1 MASNLMNLTAVSLL
15 GTAGACVAIIGQGVV
30 SLSSGDYVIGGVLTA
45 ASSIGLYVIFK
56 DFVSRFESAEPN
68 EYMLVI
74 EDGEQKVGKVGL
86 VHFRQFMQNV
96 QKFPSKMQNINFRC
110 DQVTREVQGVG
121 VQGFATWSIFRDD
134 DGPYRAYKSFD
145 GFTDSGLRMAN
156 DNVRQLVESV
166 LRNIVSRMSLE
177 EVMTQRQEMRV
188 EAKNE
193 VLEITK
199 GWGIW
204 IETVEITD
212 VKIMSNTLFKN
223 MQAEFRSATKL
234 KAEKIEMET
243 SQELSDRRREFEI
256 ETSKANQL
264 ARTQKF
270 EMEQQQEVKREQR
283 SFQTE
288 EEKHKLQLQR
298 MEQQSEVNLKSLE
311 TSGQYSQQS
320 EQQNQELQRLKDGF
334 RRDQEAADATAKR
347 DRQRM
352 DLDLENEWTENNH
365 KREMMR
371 ILKQA
376 VNKMKPDIKVVNMGG
391 NSDFQNL
398 IPGMAT
404 MWKETMGA
412 IEG

>member
-1 MASNLMNLTAVSLL
+1 MNLTAMSLL
-15 GTAGACVAIIGQGVV
+15 GAAGGCIAVIGQGVV
-30 SLSSGDYVIGGVLTA
+30 SLTAGDYVFGGIATGA
-45 ASSIGLYVIFK
+45 ASLVLYLVLKNFA
-56 DFVSRFESAEPN
+56 SRFESAEPN

-74 EDGEQKVGKVGL
+74 ENGEQKIGKVGL
-86 VHFRQFMQNV
+86 MHFRQFMQNV
-96 QKFPSKMQNINFRC
+96 QKFPSKMQNVNFSC

-121 VQGFATWSIFRDD
+121 VKGFATWSIFRLD

-145 GFTDSGLRMAN
+145 GFTSNGLKMAN

-166 LRNIVSRMSLE
+166 LRNIVSRKSLE
-177 EVMTQRQEMRV
+177 EVMTQRQQMRV
-188 EAKNE
+188 DAKNE

-212 VKIMSNTLFKN
+212 VRIMSTSLFKN

-243 SQELSDRRREFEI
+243 SQELSDRRREFEV
-256 ETSKANQL
+256 ESSKAQQL
-264 ARTQKF
+264 ARTSKF

-283 SFQTE
+283 AFMTE

-311 TSGQYSQQS
+311 TSGQYSQQQ
-320 EQQNQELQRLKDGF
+320 EQQSQELQRVKDTF
-334 RRDQEAADATAKR
+334 RREQEAANAESLRERKR
-347 DRQRM
+347 LELQ
-352 DLDLENEWTENNH
+352 LENEWTETNH
-365 KREMMR
+365 KIEMMR
-371 ILKQA
+371 ILKHG
-376 VNKMKPDIKVVNMGG
+376 VNRINSNVKVVNMGG

-398 IPGMAT
+398 IPGMAS

-412 IEG
+412 LEG